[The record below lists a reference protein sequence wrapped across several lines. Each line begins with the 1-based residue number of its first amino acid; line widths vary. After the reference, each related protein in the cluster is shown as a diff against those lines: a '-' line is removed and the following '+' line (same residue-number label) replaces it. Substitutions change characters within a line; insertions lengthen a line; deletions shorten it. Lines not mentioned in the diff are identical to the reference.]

1 MSEPKAILFKAK
13 ELFFK
18 YGIGGAL
25 IVELI
30 FTAVFYSL
38 IAAYLPTQNGDNIEH
53 IHSSFL
59 ITLGQVPYR
68 DFFQHHNPLLWY
80 MFAPLAKLFAYNTVI
95 AEVACFVSFLFFLKS
110 LVYLY
115 RIVSEFLGDK
125 LWGLAAAAAVSVPGA
140 KLYAVDLRPDNY
152 MVLALMG
159 GIYYYFSY
167 LKAKKSS
174 HLTVAF
180 LWFFIAFMFAQKAIF
195 PLALLGVTGLY
206 FWYKKEITSKDLGK
220 ALILPVIGSL
230 SFLFYLYHYGMIKLY
245 YVSNYTFNLNLVAG
259 FEMNRVVDM
268 PKYMVAICCVAWV
281 GVFSALVIKN
291 KYLKVL
297 AFMFVCEFFQRMFYF
312 SPYSY
317 YYWLMIYFGVLCG
330 VPWLY
335 RLNNHNRLVITSVTF
350 VLFYVLI
357 GAANIYYEFY
367 KAGDHKKYLPDFVTR
382 QITPCDYVFNGDGM
396 MYNIFA
402 KDPAYYWQLLGQ
414 LDVIGEQTGIHP
426 KPDIN
431 ALIKKYKPKFVFGKN
446 YFNKFSAESG
456 KRRIVHYVD
465 EDLLNQYYEPTPFYP
480 VYQLKAQYDQRKCR
494 KNLLSGEWSYAY

>member
-1 MSEPKAILFKAK
+1 MSEVKDVLFKTR

-18 YGIGGAL
+18 YGIGAILVGEL
-25 IVELI
+25 IV
-30 FTAVFYSL
+30 TAVFYSL

-59 ITLGQVPYR
+59 IALGQVPYR

-115 RIVSEFLGDK
+115 RIVTEFLGDK
-125 LWGLAAAAAVSVPGA
+125 LWGLVAAAAVSVPGA

-167 LKAKKSS
+167 LKAKKSF

-195 PLALLGVTGLY
+195 PLALLGLTVLY
-206 FWYKKEITSKDLGK
+206 FWYKKEIDSRALGK
-220 ALILPVIGSL
+220 ALVLPAIGAL
-230 SFLFYLYHYGMIKLY
+230 SFLFYLYHYDMVKLY

-268 PKYMVAICCVAWV
+268 PRYMAAICLIGWV
-281 GVFSALVIKN
+281 GAISALFVKN
-291 KYLKVL
+291 RYLKIV
-297 AFMFVCEFFQRMFYF
+297 AFMFVCEFFQRLFYF

-317 YYWLMIYFGVLCG
+317 YYWLMIYFAVLCG

-335 RLNNHNRLVITSVTF
+335 RFNNYNRLVITAVTF
-350 VLFYVLI
+350 VLCYVLI
-357 GAANIYYEFY
+357 NAANIYYEFY
-367 KAGDHKKYLPDFVTR
+367 KTGSHEKYLPDFVTR

-414 LDVIGEQTGIHP
+414 LDVVGEETGIQP

-446 YFNKFSAESG
+446 YFNKFSSESG

-480 VYQLKAQYDQRKCR
+480 VYQLKAQYDKGRCR
-494 KNLLSGEWSYAY
+494 KNLLSGEWSYVY